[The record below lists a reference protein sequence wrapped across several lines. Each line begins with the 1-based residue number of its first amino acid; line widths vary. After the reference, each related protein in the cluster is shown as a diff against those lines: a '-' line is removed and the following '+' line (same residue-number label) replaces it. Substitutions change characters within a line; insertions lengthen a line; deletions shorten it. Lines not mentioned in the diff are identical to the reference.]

1 MTTLYIRLPSKATAD
16 SASRLSALD
25 CPFALVAHGDEID
38 REGVMPLSGLSDMVS
53 KAQRVVLLLA
63 ASDVTLLRLQ
73 VPPLSAARLKAA
85 LPNLAE
91 DQLMCDPSECVLV
104 AGAVSEGLRTV
115 AVVQRTWLE
124 ALVEMMLSFG
134 ATNIAALPAQLCLPH
149 QAETVSAAIAQQDTG
164 IDLTVRLA
172 DQDGIGLPLLQ
183 DSMADHADSAAGEVV
198 QALCAVAPAAPITL
212 YVPPTALRT
221 YQDALGAMPEIDQR
235 ITLRADNWSHWVAGA
250 NLAGLDLMTGLGAS
264 AANQTNWRPWR
275 WPLGLAAA
283 VILINAIALNIDWW
297 RMKREATSLRAGMV
311 QIYKGAYPKET
322 VIQDPSAQMQQKI
335 TAAQRAAGQL
345 GPDDFI
351 ALTANFGEAWAS
363 ISNGAPTDKPAASG
377 IASLEYRERNLLV
390 RLKPNAD
397 VPTEKM
403 KAALASYGLSLT
415 LAEAGAWQIRSAK

>member
-1 MTTLYIRLPSKATAD
+1 MTTLYIRLPSKAAAD

-25 CPFALVAHGDEID
+25 CPFALVEHGDAIA
-38 REGVMPLSGLSDMVS
+38 REGVMPLSGLSDMAS
-53 KAQRVVLLLA
+53 KAQRVVLLIA

-115 AVVQRTWLE
+115 AVVQRAWLE
-124 ALVEMMLSFG
+124 VLVETMLSFG
-134 ATNIAALPAQLCLPH
+134 ATNIAALPAQLCLPY
-149 QAETVSAAIAQQDTG
+149 ETEVVSAAVAQQDAG
-164 IDLTVRLA
+164 VDLTVRLA

-183 DSMADHADSAAGEVV
+183 DSMADHAESIASEVV
-198 QALCAVAPAAPITL
+198 QALYAVAPAAPVTL
-212 YVPPTALRT
+212 YVPQAALRT
-221 YQDALGAMPEIDQR
+221 YQDTLGAMPEMDQR
-235 ITLRADNWSHWVAGA
+235 ITLKTDNWPRWIAGA
-250 NLAGLDLMTGLGAS
+250 SHAGLDLMTGLGAS

-283 VILINAIALNIDWW
+283 VILINAIALNADWW
-297 RMKREATSLRAGMV
+297 RVKREATSLRAGMV

-322 VIQDPSAQMQQKI
+322 VIVDPSAQMQQKI
-335 TAAQRAAGQL
+335 AAAQSAAGQL
-345 GPDDFI
+345 APDDFI
-351 ALTANFGEAWAS
+351 ALTTNFGEAWAS

-397 VPTEKM
+397 VPTDKM
-403 KAALASYGLSLT
+403 KAALAGYGLSLT